1 MLMDK
6 RLSMDPM
13 AIYMR
18 DISRYDLLN
27 AAQEI
32 ELARQIADGNDEARQ
47 YMIQANLRLVVK
59 ISRRYLGR
67 GVALPDLI
75 EEGNLGLM
83 RAVEKFDVA
92 HGCRFSTYATWW
104 IRQSVERA
112 IMNQSRTIR
121 VPVHIAKEYNAVL
134 THAARLRASLGREP
148 TEPEIAD
155 AMNIPIERVHAL
167 IRASLSTESADELL
181 HTDGDFTLYDIT
193 ADEQA
198 VAPSERMEDKRRTE
212 LLQMWM
218 QQLTAKERD
227 VVRLRYGLDSHDDAW
242 TLEAIGERMGVTR
255 ERIRQIQMGALKKLR
270 KMVDHEDVSFEEIF

>member
-1 MLMDK
+1 MSG
-6 RLSMDPM
+6 RQSMEPM

-18 DISRYDLLN
+18 EISRYDLLS

-32 ELARQIADGNDEARQ
+32 ELAKQIAAGDDQARQ
-47 YMIQANLRLVVK
+47 HMIQTNLRLVVK

-67 GVALPDLI
+67 GVALADLI
-75 EEGNLGLM
+75 EEGNLGLI
-83 RAVEKFDVA
+83 RAVEKFDIA

-121 VPVHIAKEYNAVL
+121 VPIHIAKEYHSVL
-134 THAARLRASLGREP
+134 THAARLRVSLGREA
-148 TEPEIAD
+148 TESEVAES
-155 AMNIPIERVHAL
+155 MNIPVARVHTL
-167 IRASLSTESADELL
+167 VKTSLGTESADANLRN
-181 HTDGDFTLYDIT
+181 DGDFTLYDIT

-198 VAPSERMEDKRRTE
+198 TAPSDRLEEDRRNG
-212 LLQMWM
+212 LLQMWL
-218 QQLTAKERD
+218 QGLSAKERD

-242 TLEAIGERMGVTR
+242 TLEAIGNHMGVTR

-270 KMVDHEDVSFEEIF
+270 KMVDREDVNFEEIL

>member
-1 MLMDK
+1 MVD
-6 RLSMDPM
+6 RQSMEPM

-18 DISRYDLLN
+18 EISRYDLLS

-32 ELARQIADGNDEARQ
+32 ELARQITDGNDEARQ

-67 GVALPDLI
+67 GLALADLI

-83 RAVEKFDVA
+83 RAVEKFDIA

-121 VPVHIAKEYNAVL
+121 VPVHIAKEYNSVL
-134 THAARLRASLGREP
+134 THAARLRASLGREA
-148 TEPEIAD
+148 TEPEIAE
-155 AMNIPIERVHAL
+155 AMNIPIERVHTL
-167 IRASLSTESADELL
+167 VRVSLGTESADDLL
-181 HTDGDFTLYDIT
+181 HHDGDFTLYDIT

-198 VAPSERMEDKRRTE
+198 AAPSERMEDNRRNE
-212 LLQMWM
+212 LLQVWM
-218 QQLTAKERD
+218 QRLSAKERD
-227 VVRLRYGLDSHDDAW
+227 VVRLRYGLGSHDDAW
-242 TLEAIGERMGVTR
+242 TLEAIGNHMGVTR

>member
-1 MLMDK
+1 ME
-6 RLSMDPM
+6 PM

-18 DISRYDLLN
+18 EISRYELLS
-27 AAQEI
+27 AGQEI
-32 ELARQIADGNDEARQ
+32 ELATPIANGDDQARH

-67 GVALPDLI
+67 GLALADLI

-83 RAVEKFDVA
+83 RAVEKFDIA

-121 VPVHIAKEYNAVL
+121 VPVHIAKQFNSVMAQ
-134 THAARLRASLGREP
+134 AARLRVELDRDP
-148 TEPEIAD
+148 TELEIAE
-155 AMNIPIERVHAL
+155 AMDIPIKRVHVL
-167 IRASLSTESADELL
+167 LKTSMGTESADELL
-181 HTDGDFTLYDIT
+181 HHDGDFNLYDIT
-193 ADEQA
+193 EDEQA
-198 VAPSERMEDKRRTE
+198 ASPSERLEDDRRNE
-212 LLQMWM
+212 LLRAWM
-218 QQLTAKERD
+218 QQLTAQERD

>member
-1 MLMDK
+1 MDR
-6 RLSMDPM
+6 RLSMEPM

-18 DISRYDLLN
+18 EISRYDLLN
-27 AAQEI
+27 SKQEI
-32 ELARQIADGNDEARQ
+32 ELAKQIADGDDDARK

-67 GVALPDLI
+67 GVALADLI

-83 RAVEKFDVA
+83 RAVEKFDIA

-112 IMNQSRTIR
+112 IMNQARTIR
-121 VPVHIAKEYNAVL
+121 VPVHIAKEYNTVL
-134 THAARLRASLGREP
+134 NHAARLRAPLGREP
-148 TEPEIAD
+148 TELEIAD
-155 AMNIPIERVHAL
+155 SMNVPIERVHAL
-167 IRASLSTESADELL
+167 LRASLNTESADELL
-181 HTDGDFTLYDIT
+181 HHDGDFTLYDIT

-198 VAPSERMEDKRRTE
+198 AAPSERMEDNRRNE

-218 QQLTAKERD
+218 QRLSAKERD
-227 VVRLRYGLDSHDDAW
+227 VVRLRFGLDTHDDAW
-242 TLEAIGERMGVTR
+242 TLEAIGNQMGVTR

-270 KMVDHEDVSFEEIF
+270 QMVDHEDVSFEEIF